1 MQQRGVS
8 QETVETIVKYHS
20 NKVHKGKGR
29 VSLTITRKHAH
40 QLFHNGNLSK
50 VMAEKVCG
58 LAVLVIPKRSGVAV
72 VTVLHVHRETNSG
85 YYRYKS

>member
-20 NKVHKGKGR
+20 NKAHKGEGR

-40 QLFHNGNLSK
+40 QLLQNGSLSK
-50 VMAEKVCG
+50 VMADKVCG
-58 LAVLVIPKRSGVAV
+58 LAVLVIPKPSGVAV
-72 VTVLHVHRETNSG
+72 VTVLHAYRKTGNG
-85 YYRYKS
+85 YYR